1 MADTFDLIIVGSGSG
16 NAIPPS
22 LDGRRIAMVERGV
35 FGGTCLNV
43 GCIPSKMLVLPAD
56 RVTSVDESR
65 RLGVNLRVD
74 GVDWPAIR
82 DRVFGRIDPISDGGR
97 VYRATGNPDVE
108 LLTGTARFTGDRSF
122 DVDGRAISA
131 DRVLLAAGARPT
143 VPDVPGLSDVRYH
156 TSDTIMRLDRLPKRL
171 AVIGGGY
178 IAVELGH
185 VFAAYG
191 SRVELYNRSN
201 RLVRQEDP
209 EISER
214 FTEVFGR
221 RVRLHLGV
229 MPERVEAEGDT
240 IVLVV
245 DGERRV
251 YDEVL
256 VATGRRP
263 NSDLLEV
270 EKGGVDTDATGMVV
284 VDDTMATSA
293 EGVWAI
299 GDLANPM
306 QLKHLANAEAR
317 VAFHNIAGVGTPERI
332 DRRTVPHAIFGH
344 PQIAGVG
351 LTEADALA
359 RGVDVVVGRR
369 DYGGTAYGWA
379 LEDTE
384 SFAKILINRATRQ
397 IDGAHIIGPQA
408 STLIQPLIQAMT
420 FRTPAD
426 QVAHEVFYIHPAL
439 TEVVENALLD
449 GLEQLEPRA

>member
-1 MADTFDLIIVGSGSG
+1 
-16 NAIPPS
+16 
-22 LDGRRIAMVERGV
+22 RIAMIERGV

-56 RVTSVDESR
+56 RVTSVEASR
-65 RLGVNLRVD
+65 RLGVRLSLD

-82 DRVFGRIDPISDGGR
+82 DRVFGRIDPISEGGR
-97 VYRATGNPDVE
+97 DYRATGNPQIE
-108 LLTGTARFTGDRSF
+108 LIAGTARFTGDRVL
-122 DVDGRAISA
+122 DVDGRTISA
-131 DRVLLAAGARPT
+131 DQVLLAAGARPT
-143 VPDVPGLSDVRYH
+143 VPDIPGLSGVRFH
-156 TSDTIMRLDRLPKRL
+156 TSDTIMRLPRLPERL

-209 EISER
+209 EISTR

-221 RVRLHLGV
+221 RVQLHLGV
-229 MPERVEAEGDT
+229 MPERVEADGDT
-240 IVLVV
+240 IVLIV

-263 NSDLLEV
+263 NSDLLDL
-270 EKGGVDTDATGMVV
+270 EKGGVDTDPSGMVV
-284 VDDTMATSA
+284 VDDTMATTA

-317 VAFHNIAGVGTPERI
+317 VAFHNIAGVGAPERI

-351 LTEADALA
+351 LTEPEALA
-359 RGVDVVVGRR
+359 QGLEVVVGRR

-384 SFAKILINRATRQ
+384 SFAKVLIDQTDRQ
-397 IDGAHIIGPQA
+397 ILGAHIIGPQA

-426 QVAHEVFYIHPAL
+426 RLAQDVFYIHPAL

-449 GLEQLEPRA
+449 GLEKLEPPA